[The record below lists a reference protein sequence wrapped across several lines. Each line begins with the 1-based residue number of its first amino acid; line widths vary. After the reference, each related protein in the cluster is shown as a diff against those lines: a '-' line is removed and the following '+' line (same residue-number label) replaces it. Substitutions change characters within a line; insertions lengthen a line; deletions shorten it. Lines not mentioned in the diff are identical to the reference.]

1 MNKTVLALDTNIWIY
16 LCKAE
21 FEPILK
27 ALINEVDKGNLEI
40 IVNDVILIEWER
52 NKENTINRL
61 VENIKQEYL
70 SAKKLE
76 LYIEDEKTLSKYKEI
91 LNNYKSEKK
100 RIEYAKKKVENI
112 EKFMKRCTQVLVTDS
127 QKLYVANLAINKRF
141 PFSNNKNN
149 FNDTVILRNLLETI
163 SSIILRKGSC
173 LPFRYDL
180 IYVSNNPKDFLDP
193 ETNNIHKNIIDGLED
208 VRIIS
213 LKDLSQALHVK
224 DVLIDDFDDWL
235 EYMINMH
242 AELEAEIKRG
252 K

>member
-27 ALINEVDKGNLEI
+27 ALINEVDEGNLEI

-76 LYIEDEKTLSKYKEI
+76 LYIEDEKTLIKYKEI

-127 QKLYVANLAINKRF
+127 QKLYVANLAINKKF

-163 SSIILRKGSC
+163 SSIIHDKGPN
-173 LPFRYDL
+173 LPFKYDL
-180 IYVSNNPKDFLDP
+180 IYVSNNPKDFIDSK
-193 ETNNIHKNIIDGLED
+193 TNNIHQNIIEGLED
-208 VRIIS
+208 IRMIS
-213 LKDLSQALHVK
+213 VTDLSQALHVK
-224 DVLIDDFDDWL
+224 I
-235 EYMINMH
+235 Y
-242 AELEAEIKRG
+242 
-252 K
+252 